1 MAGNPWWVIP
11 EGTLGKVVNALIT
24 GPTLNLYTA
33 VQAASQPPGAV
44 AGPYNSQA
52 EAQAQ
57 AKSLNGKSVATLPNI
72 ASATT
77 QAAAGAVSGG
87 VLGPLFQANIWIRVA
102 EVALG
107 IVLIAVGIAK
117 LTNAIPA
124 ATKIASVVK

>member
-11 EGTLGKVVNALIT
+11 EGFLGKLTNALIS

-33 VQAASQPPGAV
+33 VQSAGQPPGAV

-57 AKSLNGKSVATLPNI
+57 AKQLNGKSVATLPNI
-72 ASATT
+72 AAATT
-77 QAAAGAVSGG
+77 SSVAGAVSSS
-87 VLGPLFQANIWIRVA
+87 VLGPLFQASIWLRVA
-102 EVALG
+102 EVVLG
-107 IVLIAVGIAK
+107 VVLIAVGVAK